1 MKFRDSLSA
10 IVVLFSVGSAYG
22 MPSPSDADCSALAA
36 TGLTNTVLDRPIVVA
51 AGPMP
56 DSEVPL
62 PAHCLI
68 RGTIEPRVGI
78 GGVAFGT
85 QFELRLP
92 VSWNGRFM
100 FQGGSGTDG
109 VVLPAYGE
117 RNQPRGNTPA
127 LAQGF
132 AVVTTDGGHE
142 DKDSSFGLD
151 SKARED
157 WGYHSIDVVTRTA
170 KQLLKAYYGR
180 AQNYSY
186 FVGCSNGGRQGMMM
200 SQRFADYF
208 DGIVAGDP
216 VFRLSAS
223 HVASVWDVNAFTA
236 IAPKNA
242 EGKPVLSKAFSDSDL
257 TILSRS
263 ILQQCDALDGLRD
276 GLVSNPA
283 ACHFNPRPLQCKG
296 YKNDQC
302 LSAGQ
307 VSAMEHSIAGPN
319 DSQGNKLYSGWAWD
333 PAIASEGWRSWK
345 LGTSLTGIPN
355 AKKAGSSTNAIRYVF
370 VTPPAPELTASTF
383 DFNRDPQRMKAS
395 AAFADASS
403 TDLSAFRRHGG
414 KIIFYHGMA
423 DPAISTLDT
432 QAYYQRLSK
441 VQGGDKTTQQFARF
455 FQVPGMTHCNGG
467 TGLDSFDTVSAI
479 TDWVETGRAPGHLVA
494 TGQAMPGV
502 SRPLC
507 PFPSTAHY
515 NGVGDPN
522 DAKNFSCK

>member
-1 MKFRDSLSA
+1 MNILNRLPVILTLA
-10 IVVLFSVGSAYG
+10 VVGSAQA
-22 MPSPSDADCSALAA
+22 MDHSAEANCNSLSSVA
-36 TGLTNTVLDRPIVVA
+36 LQDTVVEKSVLVE

-56 DSEVPL
+56 DSEASL
-62 PAHCLI
+62 PAHCLV
-68 RGTIEPRVGI
+68 RGTIESRVGNS
-78 GGVAFGT
+78 GVAFGSK
-85 QFELRLP
+85 FELRLP

-117 RNQPRGNTPA
+117 RNQPKGNTPA

-132 AVVTTDGGHE
+132 AIVTTDGGHE

-151 SKARED
+151 AKARTD
-157 WGYHSIDVVTRTA
+157 WGYHSIDIVTQAA
-170 KQLLKAYYGR
+170 KMLLKAYYGR
-180 AQNYSY
+180 AQDYSY
-186 FVGCSNGGRQGMMM
+186 FVGCSNGGRQAMMM
-200 SQRFADYF
+200 SQRFPDYF

-223 HVASVWDVNAFTA
+223 HIASMWDVNTFTA

-242 EGKPVLSKAFSDSDL
+242 DGKPVLSKAFSDSDL
-257 TILSRS
+257 TLLSQS

-296 YKNDQC
+296 EKNDQC
-302 LSAGQ
+302 LSAAQ
-307 VSAMEHSIAGPN
+307 ISAMESSIAGPS
-319 DSQGNKLYSGWAWD
+319 DSKGNTLYSRWAWD
-333 PAIASEGWRSWK
+333 PALSSEGWRTWK
-345 LGTSLTGIPN
+345 LGTSITEIPN
-355 AKKAGSSTNAIRYVF
+355 AKKAGSSINAIRYVF
-370 VTPPAPELTASTF
+370 VTPPAPELKAAAF
-383 DFNRDPQRMKAS
+383 DFDKDPQRMKAS
-395 AAFADASS
+395 ASFADASS

-423 DPAISTLDT
+423 DPAISALDT
-432 QAYYQRLSK
+432 QTYYQQLSK
-441 VQGGDKTTQQFARF
+441 AQGGEQATQQFARF

-467 TGLDSFDTVSAI
+467 NGLDSFDTVSAI
-479 TDWVETGRAPGHLVA
+479 TSWVEKGHAPDQLLA

-507 PFPSTAHY
+507 PFPSTARY
-515 NGVGDPN
+515 SGTGDPN
-522 DAKNFSCK
+522 VAKNFSCR